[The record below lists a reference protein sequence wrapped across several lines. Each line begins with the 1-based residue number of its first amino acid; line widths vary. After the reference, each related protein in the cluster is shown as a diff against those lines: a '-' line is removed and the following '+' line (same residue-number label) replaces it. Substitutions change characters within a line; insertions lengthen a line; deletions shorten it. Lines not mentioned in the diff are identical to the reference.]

1 MFCGTVII
9 FPLLFKVLN
18 CSFFFS
24 LSLSLSNSPGHS
36 RSLLGKDEQ
45 PTAKVSLFTDSTTQ
59 EDTDP
64 YGVSSK
70 PGMPW
75 DTQAPAQ
82 YSSKKDLPSLHNS
95 VLDAEGEGELLAK
108 NAVGVE
114 TMEVNDTEDN
124 KVFKGDHFPDTFQ
137 DELLFESEAGR
148 VDSADHQPPPAKIA
162 RQESVGDD
170 DL

>member
-9 FPLLFKVLN
+9 FPLLFKVLT
-18 CSFFFS
+18 CSFF

-45 PTAKVSLFTDSTTQ
+45 PTAKVSFFTDSATQ

-95 VLDAEGEGELLAK
+95 ILSAEGEGELAK

-114 TMEVNDTEDN
+114 TMEVNNTEDN
-124 KVFKGDHFPDTFQ
+124 QMFKGNHFPDTFQ

-148 VDSADHQPPPAKIA
+148 VSSADHKPPPAKIA
-162 RQESVGDD
+162 QQESVGDD

>member
-1 MFCGTVII
+1 M
-9 FPLLFKVLN
+9 
-18 CSFFFS
+18 
-24 LSLSLSNSPGHS
+24 
-36 RSLLGKDEQ
+36 
-45 PTAKVSLFTDSTTQ
+45 DSATQ

-82 YSSKKDLPSLHNS
+82 YSSKKDLLSLHNS
-95 VLDAEGEGELLAK
+95 ILDAEGEGEVAK

-114 TMEVNDTEDN
+114 TMEVNNTEDN
-124 KVFKGDHFPDTFQ
+124 KVFKEDHFPDTFR

-148 VDSADHQPPPAKIA
+148 VNSAGHQPPPAKKA
-162 RQESVGDD
+162 RQEPVGDD
-170 DL
+170 DLWTVNVCECVGGWGGGGRMVLRENKSEWEK